1 MSRLAIALA
10 ILAGTH
16 GAVAAPD
23 RAPFKVTYDAEHL
36 ERMRIV
42 RAQFVYAVR
51 AECPRLGRRLVTAIA
66 ISSLS

>member
-42 RAQFVYAVR
+42 RAQLCTQSVQNVR
-51 AECPRLGRRLVTAIA
+51 ASDAA
-66 ISSLS
+66 S